1 MKKVAL
7 LFGGNSSEHLISCLS
22 ASSILKNYDKNL
34 FNITS
39 VGIDKDN
46 NFYVYNDDLKYLENG
61 KWVKYCKHNKID
73 NIVKYLKQFDV
84 VFPIIHGKNGEDGK
98 IQGLLDL
105 FDIKYVGSN
114 TLSSAIGMDKAMFK
128 LIFDRFNIKQA
139 PYVIWDNDYNIDLN
153 YPVIVKPSNGGS
165 SIGITKVND
174 KKQLKKAIKIA
185 KKYDDKVIIEEFIEG
200 REFECAVLQ
209 DKDIFCSKVG
219 EIITGRD
226 FYDYEAKYFSDS
238 SKTVIPDL
246 DDDLTNQIK
255 EISKFVFEK
264 LGCKS
269 LARVD
274 FLYDGNNLYLNE
286 INTLPGFTSI
296 SMFTKLLINEGYTYK
311 DIISI
316 LINNVS

>member
-61 KWVKYCKHNKID
+61 KWVKY
-73 NIVKYLKQFDV
+73 LKQFDV

-128 LIFDRFNIKQA
+128 LIFDSFNIKQA
-139 PYVIWDNDYNIDLN
+139 PYVIWDNDYNINLN

-219 EIITGRD
+219 EIITERD
-226 FYDYEAKYFSDS
+226 FYDYEAKYFSDN